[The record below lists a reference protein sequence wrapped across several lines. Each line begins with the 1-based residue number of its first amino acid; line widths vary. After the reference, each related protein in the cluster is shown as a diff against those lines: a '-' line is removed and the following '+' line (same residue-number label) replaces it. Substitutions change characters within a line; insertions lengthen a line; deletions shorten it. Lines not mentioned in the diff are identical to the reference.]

1 MNRWEFSHG
10 IVGVNAPSWLTF
22 EVHRPYFDGAE
33 SPATAVQARSAIL
46 AARRFENPSPGALR
60 FGMTM
65 PASYRRLLV
74 QESRLNAYRAE
85 LPTDLPDELASPAWR
100 RMAAAYRRHAE
111 LDRVDRAGLAHW
123 LVAVCLPAAVLRV
136 VPEDLDPEA
145 CRDQVT
151 AGLQAARAATL
162 FGSEGL
168 SERATA
174 AYRVLTEHP
183 APTVAH
189 VQAVAAWGYL
199 LARHAGDD
207 SAAPFFLGRARE
219 LLKEIAGELT
229 PFTHTV
235 LTARLAL
242 REVMYAE
249 RQRDFG
255 GARALLADVRAGV
268 AELAAPDR
276 DDELV
281 LLETRRRL
289 LDRHLE
295 IVVRAGDAE
304 AERAAVEEGLA
315 LDPWDVKIRMQAA
328 QAHERAGEHEQALAG
343 YLHAARLGPF
353 GTAFA
358 LLRAAERARALG
370 HGEFARVLNER
381 AFRAAPRAASTR
393 DALLAACRD
402 DGDLPLAALTERA
415 ASRDRERPYANTWHY
430 RMYAAYFNLGESE
443 SPGLYARLP
452 SLAYEFAERGTEGE
466 SEHGTGHEAEQG
478 TGNGT
483 GPGAARD
490 DVNWQRLMPPAFR
503 RNLIRESGLTE
514 FAVDHPAD
522 LPEHLRTPRWNRLCA
537 WLDDFDNCDA
547 ERQQQI
553 AMVLYRLGFIEQVLR
568 LVPAVPADRLRTP
581 AELRLH
587 HWRDLVRYVS
597 SVGGAV
603 AAPETSFAIA
613 EHPACPTHL
622 RFVIAVVAVV
632 FHARETRSLEEATR
646 WRETGA
652 RALEELLADPDR
664 TAFEKAMLESRFYRS
679 VSFVPFMAGDRE
691 RLARDMDRAEELARA
706 LPAEGAYQEFLK
718 RENLRACVESRSK
731 ECYAFGEDERGDLL
745 VAEAL
750 ALDPYEPKTHIE
762 VAEGLLRRE
771 RPREAADSFLRTARL
786 GPVSTAFGY
795 ASAAE
800 CFRRA
805 GLPVL
810 AEDCYLQALRLDPYA
825 ISAARG
831 WAAVAAGG
839 GESGDAGVSTS
850 GGEGG
855 ELGGVADPAGDG
867 MGTLAR
873 EYLADLESW
882 GAARRAARQARG

>member
-33 SPATAVQARSAIL
+33 SPATAIQARSAVL
-46 AARRFENPSPGALR
+46 AARRFENPVPGSLR

-74 QESRLNAYRAE
+74 QESRLTAYRAV

-100 RMAAAYRRHAE
+100 RMTEAYRRHAE
-111 LDRVDRAGLAHW
+111 LDQLERSGLAHW
-123 LVAVCLPAAVLRV
+123 LVAVCLPTAVLEV
-136 VPEDLDPEA
+136 VPADLDPAA

-151 AGLQAARAATL
+151 AGLQTARAAAL

-168 SERATA
+168 SERTTA
-174 AYRVLTEHP
+174 AYRVLADHP

-207 SAAPFFLGRARE
+207 SAAPLLLGRARD
-219 LLKEIAGELT
+219 LLKAVAGELT

-249 RQRDFG
+249 RRRDFG
-255 GARALLADVRAGV
+255 SARALLADVRAGV
-268 AELAAPDR
+268 AELTAPDR

-295 IVVRAGDAE
+295 IAVRMGDTE

-353 GTAFA
+353 GTGFA
-358 LLRAAERARALG
+358 LLRAADRARELG
-370 HGEFARVLNER
+370 HTEFARVLVER
-381 AFRAAPRAASTR
+381 AFRAAPRAGATR

-402 DGDLPLAALTERA
+402 DGDQPLAELTERA
-415 ASRDRERPYANTWHY
+415 ATLDRERPYANNWHY
-430 RMYAAYFNLGESE
+430 RMYASYFNLGESE

-452 SLAYEFAERGTEGE
+452 SLAYEFAESAERG
-466 SEHGTGHEAEQG
+466 SERAE
-478 TGNGT
+478 
-483 GPGAARD
+483 
-490 DVNWQRLMPPAFR
+490 VNWQRLMPPAFR

-514 FAVDHPAD
+514 FTVDHPAE

-537 WLDDFDNCDA
+537 WLDDFADCGP

-553 AMVLYRLGFIEQVLR
+553 ALVLYRLGFTKLVLE
-568 LVPAVPADRLRTP
+568 LIPAVPVERLRTP

-587 HWRDLVRYVS
+587 HWRDLVRYVAS
-597 SVGGAV
+597 IGTGRV
-603 AAPETSFAIA
+603 ATPDTSFAVA

-632 FHARETRSLEEATR
+632 FHARETRSLEEAAR
-646 WRETGA
+646 WREIGA
-652 RALEELLADPDR
+652 AALAELLAEPDR
-664 TAFEKAMLESRFYRS
+664 SAFEKSMLESRFYRS
-679 VSFVPFMAGDRE
+679 VSFVPFLARDRTW
-691 RLARDMDRAEELARA
+691 LARDMDRAEELARSV
-706 LPAEGAYQEFLK
+706 PAEGAYQEFLK

-731 ECYAFGEDERGDLL
+731 ECYAFGEDDRGDIL

-762 VAEGLLRRE
+762 VAEGLLRRGL
-771 RPREAADSFLRTARL
+771 PREAADSFLRTARL
-786 GPVSTAFGY
+786 GPVSTALGY

-805 GLPVL
+805 GQPVL

-831 WAAVAAGG
+831 WAAVGTAGG
-839 GESGDAGVSTS
+839 TAE
-850 GGEGG
+850 
-855 ELGGVADPAGDG
+855 
-867 MGTLAR
+867 LAR
-873 EYLADLESW
+873 RYLADLEAW
-882 GAARRAARQARG
+882 GAARRAARRERA

>member
-46 AARRFENPSPGALR
+46 AARRFENPSPDALR

-74 QESRLNAYRAE
+74 QESRLTAYRAV

-100 RMAAAYRRHAE
+100 RLTEAYRRHAE
-111 LDRVDRAGLAHW
+111 LDRLDRAGLAHW
-123 LVAVCLPAAVLRV
+123 LVAVCLPAAVLEV
-136 VPEDLDPEA
+136 VPDDLDPAA
-145 CRDQVT
+145 CRDRVT
-151 AGLQAARAATL
+151 AGVQAARAAAL

-168 SERATA
+168 SERTTA
-174 AYRVLTEHP
+174 AYRVLADHP
-183 APTVAH
+183 APTIAH

-207 SAAPFFLGRARE
+207 SAAPLFLGRARE
-219 LLKEIAGELT
+219 LLKAIAGELT

-242 REVMYAE
+242 REVMHAE

-255 GARALLADVRAGV
+255 GARALLADVRASV
-268 AELAAPDR
+268 AELTAPDQ

-295 IVVRAGDAE
+295 IVVRLGDAE

-328 QAHERAGEHEQALAG
+328 QAHERAGEHEEALAG

-358 LLRAAERARALG
+358 LLRAADRARGLG
-370 HGEFARVLNER
+370 HTEFARVLAER
-381 AFRAAPRAASTR
+381 AFRAAPRAAATR
-393 DALLAACRD
+393 DALLKACRD
-402 DGDLPLAALTERA
+402 DGDLPLAELTERA
-415 ASRDRERPYANTWHY
+415 ATRDRRLPHTNNWHY
-430 RMYAAYFNLGESE
+430 RMYASYFNLGESE

-452 SLAYEFAERGTEGE
+452 SLAYEFAERG
-466 SEHGTGHEAEQG
+466 AE
-478 TGNGT
+478 
-483 GPGAARD
+483 RD
-490 DVNWQRLMPPAFR
+490 EVNWQRLMPPAFR
-503 RNLIRESGLTE
+503 GNLIRESGLTE
-514 FAVDHPAD
+514 FAVDHPAE
-522 LPEHLRTPRWNRLCA
+522 LPEHLRTEPWNRLCA
-537 WLDDFDNCDA
+537 WLDDFDTCGP
-547 ERQQQI
+547 ERRQQI
-553 AMVLYRLGFIEQVLR
+553 AMVLYRLGFLKLVLE
-568 LVPAVPADRLRTP
+568 LIPAVPVDRLRTP

-587 HWRDLVRYVS
+587 HWRDLVRYVAS
-597 SVGGAV
+597 IGTRV

-652 RALEELLADPDR
+652 RAMEELLADPDR
-664 TAFEKAMLESRFYRS
+664 SAFEKTMMESRFYRS
-679 VSFVPFMAGDRE
+679 VSFVPFMARDRAW
-691 RLARDMDRAEELARA
+691 LARDMDRAEELARA
-706 LPAEGAYQEFLK
+706 VPAEGPYQEFLK

-762 VAEGLLRRE
+762 VAEGLLRRG

-805 GLPVL
+805 GEPVL

-831 WAAVAAGG
+831 WAAVAAANGTA
-839 GESGDAGVSTS
+839 E
-850 GGEGG
+850 
-855 ELGGVADPAGDG
+855 PARG
-867 MGTLAR
+867 
-873 EYLADLESW
+873 YLADLEAW
-882 GAARRAARQARG
+882 GAARRAARRERP

>member
-22 EVHRPYFDGAE
+22 EVHRPYFDGAG
-33 SPATAVQARSAIL
+33 SPATVIQARSAVL

-74 QESRLNAYRAE
+74 QESRLTAYRAAV
-85 LPTDLPDELASPAWR
+85 PTDLPDELASPAWR
-100 RMAAAYRRHAE
+100 RMTEAYRRHAE
-111 LDRVDRAGLAHW
+111 LDQLDRAGLAHW
-123 LVAVCLPAAVLRV
+123 LVAVCLPAAVLEV
-136 VPEDLDPEA
+136 VPEDLDPTA
-145 CRDQVT
+145 CQDEVT
-151 AGLQAARAATL
+151 AAVQAARAAAL

-174 AYRVLTEHP
+174 AYRVLADHP

-189 VQAVAAWGYL
+189 VQAVAGWGYL
-199 LARHAGDD
+199 LARHAGDG
-207 SAAPFFLGRARE
+207 SAAPLFLGRARE
-219 LLKEIAGELT
+219 LLKEIAGELSR
-229 PFTHTV
+229 FTHTV

-255 GARALLADVRAGV
+255 SARALLADVRASV
-268 AELAAPDR
+268 AELTAPDQ

-295 IVVRAGDAE
+295 IAVRIGDTE
-304 AERAAVEEGLA
+304 AERAAVEEGVA
-315 LDPWDVKIRMQAA
+315 LDPSDVKIRMQAA

-353 GTAFA
+353 GTGFA
-358 LLRAAERARALG
+358 LLRAADCARELG
-370 HGEFARVLNER
+370 HTEFARVLNER
-381 AFRAAPRAASTR
+381 AFRAAPRAGATR
-393 DALLAACRD
+393 DALLDACRR
-402 DGDLPLAALTERA
+402 DGDHPLAELTERA
-415 ASRDRERPYANTWHY
+415 ATRDRERPYANNWHY
-430 RMYAAYFNLGESE
+430 RMYASYFNLGESE

-452 SLAYEFAERGTEGE
+452 SLAYEFAERGNGR
-466 SEHGTGHEAEQG
+466 AE
-478 TGNGT
+478 
-483 GPGAARD
+483 
-490 DVNWQRLMPPAFR
+490 VNWQRLMPPAFR
-503 RNLIRESGLTE
+503 GNLIRESGLTE
-514 FAVDHPAD
+514 FAVEHPAE
-522 LPEHLRTPRWNRLCA
+522 LPEHLRTPRWNRLCE
-537 WLDDFDNCDA
+537 WLDDFEGCEP

-553 AMVLYRLGFIEQVLR
+553 AMVLYRLGFTR
-568 LVPAVPADRLRTP
+568 LVLELIPAVPVDRLRTP

-587 HWRDLVRYVS
+587 HWRDLVRYVA
-597 SVGGAV
+597 SVGSGVV
-603 AAPETSFAIA
+603 ATPETSFAIA

-646 WRETGA
+646 WREIGA
-652 RALEELLADPDR
+652 RAMEELLADPDR
-664 TAFEKAMLESRFYRS
+664 SEFEKTMAESRFYRS
-679 VSFVPFMAGDRE
+679 VSFVPFMARDRDL
-691 RLARDMDRAEELARA
+691 LARDMDRAEELARA
-706 LPAEGAYQEFLK
+706 VPAEGPYQEFLK

-762 VAEGLLRRE
+762 VAEGLLRRD
-771 RPREAADSFLRTARL
+771 RPREAADSYLRTARL

-805 GLPVL
+805 GQPVL

-831 WAAVAAGG
+831 WAAVG
-839 GESGDAGVSTS
+839 
-850 GGEGG
+850 
-855 ELGGVADPAGDG
+855 PANG
-867 MGTLAR
+867 MEELAR
-873 EYLADLESW
+873 TYLADLEAW
-882 GAARRAARQARG
+882 GAARRAARRERP

>member
-10 IVGVNAPSWLTF
+10 IVGANAPSWLTF

-46 AARRFENPSPGALR
+46 AARRFEHPSPGALR

-74 QESRLNAYRAE
+74 QESRLTAYRAA
-85 LPTDLPDELASPAWR
+85 LPTDLPEELASPAWR
-100 RMAAAYRRHAE
+100 RMTGAYRQHTE

-123 LVAVCLPAAVLRV
+123 LVAVCLPAAVLQV
-136 VPEDLDPEA
+136 VPEDLGPEA

-151 AGLQAARAATL
+151 AGLQSARAATL

-168 SERATA
+168 SERTTA
-174 AYRVLTEHP
+174 AYRVLADHP

-229 PFTHTV
+229 PFTHAV

-255 GARALLADVRAGV
+255 GARALLADVRAGI
-268 AELAAPDR
+268 AELTAPDR

-295 IVVRAGDAE
+295 IVVRTGDAE

-358 LLRAAERARALG
+358 LLRAAERARCLG

-381 AFRAAPRAASTR
+381 AFRAAPRAAATR
-393 DALLAACRD
+393 DALVAACRD
-402 DGDLPLAALTERA
+402 DGDLPLAELTERA
-415 ASRDRERPYANTWHY
+415 AARDRELPHLDNWHY
-430 RMYAAYFNLGESE
+430 RMFAAYFNLGESE

-452 SLAYEFAERGTEGE
+452 SLAYEFAERGGE
-466 SEHGTGHEAEQG
+466 
-478 TGNGT
+478 
-483 GPGAARD
+483 RD
-490 DVNWQRLMPPAFR
+490 EVNWQRLMPPAFR
-503 RNLIRESGLTE
+503 GNLIRESGLAE

-537 WLDDFDNCDA
+537 WLDEFDSCDA
-547 ERQQQI
+547 ERRQQI
-553 AMVLYRLGFIEQVLR
+553 AMVLYRLGFIKLVLE
-568 LVPAVPADRLRTP
+568 LVPAEPVDRLRTP

-587 HWRDLVRYVS
+587 HWRDLVRYVA
-597 SVGGAV
+597 SVGGTV

-652 RALEELLADPDR
+652 RALAELLTDPDR
-664 TAFEKAMLESRFYRS
+664 SAFEKTMMESRFYRS

-691 RLARDMDRAEELARA
+691 WLARDMDRAEELARA
-706 LPAEGAYQEFLK
+706 VPAEGAYQEFLK

-731 ECYAFGEDERGDLL
+731 ECYAFGEDDRGDLL

-831 WAAVAAGG
+831 WAAVATGGSESGGAGG
-839 GESGDAGVSTS
+839 EAG
-850 GGEGG
+850 G
-855 ELGGVADPAGDG
+855 AAAPAA
-867 MGTLAR
+867 GTGALAR

-882 GAARRAARQARG
+882 GAARRAARQARVTG

>member
-10 IVGVNAPSWLTF
+10 IVGVNAPSWLTY

-33 SPATAVQARSAIL
+33 SPATVIQARSAVL

-74 QESRLNAYRAE
+74 QESRLTAYRATV
-85 LPTDLPDELASPAWR
+85 PTDLPDELASPAWR
-100 RMAAAYRRHAE
+100 RMTGAYRRHAE
-111 LDRVDRAGLAHW
+111 LDQLDRSGLAHW
-123 LVAVCLPAAVLRV
+123 LVAVCLPAAVLEV
-136 VPEDLDPEA
+136 VPEDLDPAA
-145 CRDQVT
+145 CQDQVT
-151 AGLQAARAATL
+151 AAVQAARAAAL

-168 SERATA
+168 SERTTA
-174 AYRVLTEHP
+174 AYRVLADHP

-189 VQAVAAWGYL
+189 VQAVAGWGYL

-207 SAAPFFLGRARE
+207 SAAPLFLGRARE
-219 LLKEIAGELT
+219 LLKDIAGELT
-229 PFTHTV
+229 RFTHTV

-255 GARALLADVRAGV
+255 SARALLADVRASV
-268 AELAAPDR
+268 AELTAPDG

-295 IVVRAGDAE
+295 IAVRTGDTE
-304 AERAAVEEGLA
+304 AERAAVEEGVA

-353 GTAFA
+353 GTGFA
-358 LLRAAERARALG
+358 LLRAADRARELG
-370 HGEFARVLNER
+370 HTEFARVLNER
-381 AFRAAPRAASTR
+381 AFRAAPRAGATR
-393 DALLAACRD
+393 DALLDACRR
-402 DGDLPLAALTERA
+402 DGDRPLAELTERA
-415 ASRDRERPYANTWHY
+415 ATRDRERPYANNWHY
-430 RMYAAYFNLGESE
+430 RMYASYFNLGESE

-452 SLAYEFAERGTEGE
+452 SLAYEFAERGGE
-466 SEHGTGHEAEQG
+466 RGAER
-478 TGNGT
+478 
-483 GPGAARD
+483 AE
-490 DVNWQRLMPPAFR
+490 VNWQRLMPPAFR
-503 RNLIRESGLTE
+503 GNLIRESGLTE

-522 LPEHLRTPRWNRLCA
+522 LPEHLRTPRWNRLCE
-537 WLDDFDNCDA
+537 WLDDFGGQGP
-547 ERQQQI
+547 ERQQQV
-553 AMVLYRLGFIEQVLR
+553 AMVLYRLGFAKLVLE
-568 LVPAVPADRLRTP
+568 LIPAVPVDRLRTP

-587 HWRDLVRYVS
+587 HWRDLVRYVA
-597 SVGGAV
+597 SVGTRV

-613 EHPACPTHL
+613 EHPACPTNL

-646 WRETGA
+646 WREIGA
-652 RALEELLADPDR
+652 RALEELLAEPDR
-664 TAFEKAMLESRFYRS
+664 SPFEKMMAESRFYRS
-679 VSFVPFMAGDRE
+679 VSFVPFLAGDRGW
-691 RLARDMDRAEELARA
+691 LARDMDRAEELARA
-706 LPAEGAYQEFLK
+706 VPAEGPYQEFLK

-731 ECYAFGEDERGDLL
+731 ECYAFGEDERGDRL

-762 VAEGLLRRE
+762 VAEGLLRRDL
-771 RPREAADSFLRTARL
+771 PREAADSYLRTARL

-795 ASAAE
+795 ASAGE

-805 GLPVL
+805 GRPVL
-810 AEDCYLQALRLDPYA
+810 AEDCFLQALRLDPYA

-831 WAAVAAGG
+831 WAAVGAANGM
-839 GESGDAGVSTS
+839 
-850 GGEGG
+850 G
-855 ELGGVADPAGDG
+855 EL
-867 MGTLAR
+867 AR
-873 EYLADLESW
+873 TYLADLEAW
-882 GAARRAARQARG
+882 GAARLAARRERP

>member
-74 QESRLNAYRAE
+74 QESRLTAYRTA

-100 RMAAAYRRHAE
+100 RMAEVYLRHTE
-111 LDRVDRAGLAHW
+111 LDRVDRAGLVHW
-123 LVAVCLPAAVLRV
+123 LVAVCLPAAVLQL
-136 VPEDLDPEA
+136 VPEDLDPDA
-145 CRDQVT
+145 CRDQVA
-151 AGLQAARAATL
+151 AGIQAARAATL

-168 SERATA
+168 SERTTA
-174 AYRVLTEHP
+174 AYRALADHP

-219 LLKEIAGELT
+219 LLKEVAGELT

-235 LTARLAL
+235 LSARLAL

-255 GARALLADVRAGV
+255 GARALLADVRAGI
-268 AELAAPDR
+268 AELTAPDR

-295 IVVRAGDAE
+295 IAVRTGDAE
-304 AERAAVEEGLA
+304 AERAAVQEGLA

-358 LLRAAERARALG
+358 LLRAAERARHLG

-381 AFRAAPRAASTR
+381 AFRAAPRAGATR
-393 DALLAACRD
+393 DALLATCRD
-402 DGDLPLAALTERA
+402 DGDLPLAELTERA
-415 ASRDRERPYANTWHY
+415 ATRDPERPYANNWHY

-452 SLAYEFAERGTEGE
+452 GLAYEVAERGDGHADGRGDEG
-466 SEHGTGHEAEQG
+466 GTGR
-478 TGNGT
+478 
-483 GPGAARD
+483 GAARE

-503 RNLIRESGLTE
+503 GNLIRESGLAE

-522 LPEHLRTPRWNRLCA
+522 LPEALRTPRWNRLCA
-537 WLDDFDNCDA
+537 WLDDFDSCDT
-547 ERQQQI
+547 ERRQQI
-553 AMVLYRLGFIEQVLR
+553 AMVLYRLGFIKLVLE
-568 LVPAVPADRLRTP
+568 LVPAVPADQLRTP

-587 HWRDLVRYVS
+587 HWRDLVRYVA
-597 SVGGAV
+597 SVGGTV

-613 EHPACPTHL
+613 QNPACPTHL

-646 WRETGA
+646 WREIGA
-652 RALEELLADPDR
+652 RALEELLAEPDR
-664 TAFEKAMLESRFYRS
+664 PAFEKAMLESRFYRS
-679 VSFVPFMAGDRE
+679 VSFVPFMAKDRE
-691 RLARDMDRAEELARA
+691 WLARDMDRAEELARA
-706 LPAEGAYQEFLK
+706 VPAEGAYQEFLK

-805 GLPVL
+805 GQPVL

-831 WAAVAAGG
+831 WAALTAVVTTGDDAAGG
-839 GESGDAGVSTS
+839 GDDGAAGDAAGTAARNAA
-850 GGEGG
+850 GGMAE
-855 ELGGVADPAGDG
+855 
-867 MGTLAR
+867 LAR
-873 EYLADLESW
+873 GYLADLESW
-882 GAARRAARQARG
+882 GTARRAARKARE

>member
-33 SPATAVQARSAIL
+33 SPATAVQARSAVL
-46 AARRFENPSPGALR
+46 AARRFENPAPGALR

-74 QESRLNAYRAE
+74 QESRLTAYRAV

-100 RMAAAYRRHAE
+100 RMTEAYRRHAE
-111 LDRVDRAGLAHW
+111 LDQVDRSGLAHW
-123 LVAVCLPAAVLRV
+123 LVAVCLPAAVLEV
-136 VPEDLDPEA
+136 VPEDLDPAA

-151 AGLQAARAATL
+151 AGVQAARAAAL

-168 SERATA
+168 SERTTA
-174 AYRVLTEHP
+174 AYRVLAENP

-199 LARHAGDD
+199 LARHAGND
-207 SAAPFFLGRARE
+207 SAAPLLLDRARE
-219 LLKEIAGELT
+219 LLKEVAGELT

-268 AELAAPDR
+268 AELTAPDR
-276 DDELV
+276 DDALV

-295 IVVRAGDAE
+295 IAVRMGDTE
-304 AERAAVEEGLA
+304 AERTAVEEGLA

-328 QAHERAGEHEQALAG
+328 QAHERAGAHEQALAG

-353 GTAFA
+353 GTGFA
-358 LLRAAERARALG
+358 LLRAAHCARELG
-370 HGEFARVLNER
+370 DTEFARVLNER
-381 AFRAAPRAASTR
+381 AFRAAPRAAATR
-393 DALLAACRD
+393 DALLEACRE
-402 DGDLPLAALTERA
+402 DGDRPLEELTGRA
-415 ASRDRERPYANTWHY
+415 ATRDRERPYANNWHY
-430 RMYAAYFNLGESE
+430 RMYASYFNLGESE

-452 SLAYEFAERGTEGE
+452 SLAYEFAERGGE
-466 SEHGTGHEAEQG
+466 RAE
-478 TGNGT
+478 
-483 GPGAARD
+483 
-490 DVNWQRLMPPAFR
+490 VNWQRLMPPAFR
-503 RNLIRESGLTE
+503 GNLIRESGLTE

-522 LPEHLRTPRWNRLCA
+522 LPEHLRTPRWNRLCE
-537 WLDDFDNCDA
+537 WLEDFDRCDP
-547 ERQQQI
+547 ERRRQV
-553 AMVLYRLGFIEQVLR
+553 AMVLYRLGFTKLVLE
-568 LVPAVPADRLRTP
+568 LVPPVPVDRLRTP

-587 HWRDLVRYVS
+587 HWRDLVRYVA
-597 SVGGAV
+597 SVGGTV

-613 EHPACPTHL
+613 GHPECPTHL

-632 FHARETRSLEEATR
+632 FHARETRSQEEAAR
-646 WRETGA
+646 WREIGA

-664 TAFEKAMLESRFYRS
+664 SAFEKTMMESRFYRS
-679 VSFVPFMAGDRE
+679 VSFVPFMAEDRAW
-691 RLARDMDRAEELARA
+691 LARDMDRAEELARA
-706 LPAEGAYQEFLK
+706 VPAEGPYQEFLK

-731 ECYAFGEDERGDLL
+731 ECYAFGEDDRGDLL

-762 VAEGLLRRE
+762 VAEGLLRRD

-795 ASAAE
+795 AAAAE

-805 GLPVL
+805 GRPVL
-810 AEDCYLQALRLDPYA
+810 AEDCYLQALRVDPYA

-831 WAAVAAGG
+831 WAAVGAA
-839 GESGDAGVSTS
+839 
-850 GGEGG
+850 
-855 ELGGVADPAGDG
+855 DG
-867 MGTLAR
+867 MAELASA
-873 EYLADLESW
+873 YLADLEAW
-882 GAARRAARQARG
+882 GAARRAARRERA